1 MKKKIAAAMILVLIC
16 AGSALAAPAAGR
28 MHMGPG
34 PVVNRAEITPEVR
47 AKMDDMRALHA
58 ELRAEL
64 QKDAPDKAKA
74 REIHDKIVALRGELS
89 KDRFEQVLVNP
100 KMIQQSAG
108 QGRGPKRPEMTAA
121 EKAKFG
127 EMRELH
133 RNIRTE
139 LQKEMPNK
147 AKIRDWAKQAQVI
160 KNVLDDM
167 RLEEM
172 LKDPAKYKDVPMF
185 GPGPMPGPGPRGHRD
200 GPCNC
205 WTPAQQ

>member
-1 MKKKIAAAMILVLIC
+1 MKKKIAAAMILILVC

-28 MHMGPG
+28 MQMGPC
-34 PVVNRAEITPEVR
+34 PAVNRADITPEVR
-47 AKMDDMRALHA
+47 AKMDDMRTLHA

-64 QKDAPDKAKA
+64 QKDTPDKVKG

-89 KDRFEQVLVNP
+89 KGRFEQMLANP
-100 KMIQQSAG
+100 KMIQQPTA
-108 QGRGPKRPEMTAA
+108 GRGPRMPEMTAA

-127 EMRELH
+127 EMRDLH
-133 RNIRTE
+133 RNIRAE
-139 LQKEMPNK
+139 LQKDMPNK
-147 AKIRDWAKQAQVI
+147 AKIRDWAKQAQAI
-160 KNVLDDM
+160 KNSLDDM

-172 LKDPAKYKDVPMF
+172 LKDPTKYKNAPMF
-185 GPGPMPGPGPRGHRD
+185 GPGPMPGPGPRGHRG